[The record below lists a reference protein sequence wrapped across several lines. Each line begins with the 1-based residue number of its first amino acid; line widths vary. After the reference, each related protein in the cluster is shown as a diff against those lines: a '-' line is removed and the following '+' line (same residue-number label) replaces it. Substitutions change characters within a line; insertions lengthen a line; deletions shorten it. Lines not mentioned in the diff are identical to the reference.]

1 MHHHQ
6 NRMEGEITMTNLIPT
21 LITSAFV
28 VGLWLALHGASHVL
42 PIANDPS
49 FTEFLLGMLLML
61 PMIPLLLIATST
73 GRHEK

>member
-1 MHHHQ
+1 
-6 NRMEGEITMTNLIPT
+6 MTKLIPT
-21 LITSAFV
+21 IITSAFIA
-28 VGLWLALHGASHVL
+28 GLCLAIHGASHVI

-61 PMIPLLLIATST
+61 PMIPLLLIITST